1 IQFIQSGA
9 EIKKPGESVKLTC
22 KASGYT
28 FTDYSISWVRQAPG
42 KGLEWVAT
50 IRTDN
55 FNTFY
60 PEALK
65 GRTTISVDTSIS
77 TTYLQMNS
85 LKSEDTAVY
94 YCGISPW
101 TRRLYY
107 LCYWHWCCSCW
118 NAVSTSSGCR
128 SRRMLIDWR
137 QFREVPPK

>member
-1 IQFIQSGA
+1 MFTHSSCLSTGVQSQIQLVQSGA

-28 FTDYSISWVRQAPG
+28 FTDYSMSWVRQAPG
-42 KGLEWVAT
+42 KGLEWVAR

-60 PEALK
+60 PETLK

-94 YCGISPW
+94 YCARD
-101 TRRLYY
+101 T
-107 LCYWHWCCSCW
+107 
-118 NAVSTSSGCR
+118 
-128 SRRMLIDWR
+128 
-137 QFREVPPK
+137 FRYQGGGTDLSKDKHI

>member
-1 IQFIQSGA
+1 VGWRRQKILKHFSCLSTGVWSEIQFVQSGA

-28 FTDYSISWVRQAPG
+28 FTDYSMSWVRQAPG

-65 GRTTISVDTSIS
+65 GRTTVSVDTSIS

-94 YCGISPW
+94 YCARHTVRKNTFMAI
-101 TRRLYY
+101 
-107 LCYWHWCCSCW
+107 H
-118 NAVSTSSGCR
+118 
-128 SRRMLIDWR
+128 I
-137 QFREVPPK
+137 PP

>member
-1 IQFIQSGA
+1 MLTHSSCLSTGVRSQIQFVQSGA
-9 EIKKPGESVKLTC
+9 EMKKPGESIKLTC

-28 FTDYSISWVRQAPG
+28 FTDYSMSWVRQAPG

-60 PEALK
+60 PETLK

-85 LKSEDTAVY
+85 LKSEDSAVY
-94 YCGISPW
+94 YCARHTVRKHTFMAIHKLP
-101 TRRLYY
+101 
-107 LCYWHWCCSCW
+107 
-118 NAVSTSSGCR
+118 
-128 SRRMLIDWR
+128 
-137 QFREVPPK
+137 

>member
-1 IQFIQSGA
+1 MLTHSSCLSTGVRSQIQLVQSGA
-9 EIKKPGESVKLTC
+9 EMKKPGESVKLTC

-28 FTDYSISWVRQAPG
+28 FTDYSMRWVRQAPG

-65 GRTTISVDTSIS
+65 GRTTVSVDTSIS

-94 YCGISPW
+94 YCARDTVRKHTFMAI
-101 TRRLYY
+101 
-107 LCYWHWCCSCW
+107 HK
-118 NAVSTSSGCR
+118 
-128 SRRMLIDWR
+128 
-137 QFREVPPK
+137 PP